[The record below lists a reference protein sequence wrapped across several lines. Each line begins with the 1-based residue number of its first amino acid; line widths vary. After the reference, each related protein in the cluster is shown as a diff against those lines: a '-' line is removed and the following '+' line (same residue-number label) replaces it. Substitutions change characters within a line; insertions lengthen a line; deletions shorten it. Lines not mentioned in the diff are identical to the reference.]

1 MDGFMQKKIGIGLL
15 GAGRI
20 GEIHA
25 KNLFNSKNAML
36 VAIADI
42 NQDRANYLSQ
52 EYGIN
57 NVVGSP
63 EELIGLPEVNAVL
76 ICSSTDTHLKYIIE
90 AAKAGKH
97 IFCEKPLALD
107 LNEIDEALKIVQ
119 ASGVKLQVGFNRRF
133 DPEFS
138 AAKKLIS
145 EKSVGEVLQ
154 IKITSRDPGP
164 PPAEYIKISGGLF
177 CDMAIHDFDMARF
190 LTGSEVS
197 EVYSLGSCMI
207 DPIIGTLGDIDT
219 AMTLLKFENGA
230 VVMIDNCR
238 ATNYGYDQRLEIFGK
253 GGMIQVDNKRPHE
266 IVLTSDLGSK
276 KEKPLHFF
284 LERYEESYKRE
295 LNAFLNSLEN
305 KTPIECDGI
314 DGKMAIKIAL
324 AAQKSLEENRPVK
337 L

>member
-1 MDGFMQKKIGIGLL
+1 MKIGLI

-25 KNLFNSKNAML
+25 KNIFQTKNAKL
-36 VAIADI
+36 IAISDI
-42 NQDRANYLSQ
+42 NTERAKILS
-52 EYGIN
+52 
-57 NVVGSP
+57 
-63 EELIGLPEVNAVL
+63 EEFNAKVLSADEIIQNSEIDAVL
-76 ICSSTDTHLKYIIE
+76 ICSSTDTHLNYIIE

-97 IFCEKPLALD
+97 IFCEKPLALN

-119 ASGVKLQVGFNRRF
+119 ACGVKLQVGFNRRF

-138 AAKKLIS
+138 SAKKLIS
-145 EKSVGEVLQ
+145 ESLGAVLQ
-154 IKITSRDPGP
+154 IKITSRDPSP
-164 PPAEYIKISGGLF
+164 PPVEYIKTSGGLF

-197 EVYSLGSCMI
+197 EVFSMGSCRI
-207 DPIIGTLGDIDT
+207 DPQIGNLGDIDT
-219 AMTLLKFENGA
+219 AITTLKFENGA
-230 VVMIDNCR
+230 MVVIDNCR

-253 GGMIQVDNKRPHE
+253 GGMIQVDNKRQNE
-266 IVLTSDLGSK
+266 IILTSDWGSK

-295 LNAFLNSLEN
+295 LNSFLNSLE
-305 KTPIECDGI
+305 KQTPIECDGI

>member
-1 MDGFMQKKIGIGLL
+1 MEKKIGIGLI

-25 KNLFNSKNAML
+25 KNLSNSKRATL
-36 VAIADI
+36 IAISDI
-42 NQDRANYLSQ
+42 NKERSNFLCK
-52 EYGIN
+52 EYGIKKMVN
-57 NVVGSP
+57 SP
-63 EELIGLPEVNAVL
+63 EELIGLPEIEAVL
-76 ICSSTDTHLKYIIE
+76 ICSSTDTHIKYIID
-90 AAKAGKH
+90 AAVAGKH

-107 LNEIDEALKIVQ
+107 LKEIDEALKVVQ
-119 ASGVKLQVGFNRRF
+119 ATGVNLQVGFNRRF

-138 AAKKLIS
+138 SAKKIIHESL
-145 EKSVGEVLQ
+145 GEILQ

-197 EVYSLGSCMI
+197 EVFSIGGCRI
-207 DPIIGTLGDIDT
+207 DPQIGKLGDIDT
-219 AMTLLKFENGA
+219 AITTLKFENGA
-230 VVMIDNCR
+230 MVVIDNCR

-266 IVLTSDLGSK
+266 IILTSELGSK
-276 KEKPLHFF
+276 KEKPMHFF
-284 LERYEESYKRE
+284 LERYEESYKIE
-295 LNAFLNSLEN
+295 LESFLNSLEN

-324 AAQKSLEENRPVK
+324 AAQKSFEENRPVK

>member
-1 MDGFMQKKIGIGLL
+1 MKLGIGLI

-25 KNLFNSKNAML
+25 KNLFNSKQANL

-42 NQDRANYLSQ
+42 NKDRADFLSK

-57 NVVGSP
+57 KVVSSP
-63 EELIGLPEVNAVL
+63 EELISLPEIQAVL

-107 LNEIDEALKIVQ
+107 LNEIDEALKIVH
-119 ASGVKLQVGFNRRF
+119 AAGVKLQVGFNRRF

-138 AAKKLIS
+138 SAKKIIQENL
-145 EKSVGEVLQ
+145 GEVLQ

-190 LTGSEVS
+190 LTGSEVT
-197 EVYSLGSCMI
+197 EVYSMGSCRI
-207 DPIIGTLGDIDT
+207 DPQIGNLGDIDT
-219 AMTLLKFENGA
+219 AITTLKFENGA
-230 VVMIDNCR
+230 MVVIDNCR

-266 IVLTSDLGSK
+266 IILTSQMGSK

-284 LERYEESYKRE
+284 LQRYEESYKIE
-295 LNAFLNSLEN
+295 LNSFLNSLEN

-324 AAQKSLEENRPVK
+324 SAQKSLEENRPIK

>member
-1 MDGFMQKKIGIGLL
+1 MKIKIGLI

-25 KNLFNSKNAML
+25 KNIFGSKNAKLM
-36 VAIADI
+36 AISDI
-42 NQDRANYLSQ
+42 NKERSKKLADEFGAQSISADEIIQNF
-52 EYGIN
+52 EID
-57 NVVGSP
+57 
-63 EELIGLPEVNAVL
+63 AVL
-76 ICSSTDTHLKYIIE
+76 ICSSTDTHLKYIID

-107 LNEIDEALKIVQ
+107 LREIDEALKIVQ
-119 ASGVKLQVGFNRRF
+119 AAGVKLQVGFNRRF

-138 AAKKLIS
+138 SAKKLIHES
-145 EKSVGEVLQ
+145 LGEVLQ

-164 PPAEYIKISGGLF
+164 PPSEYIKNSGGLF

-197 EVYSLGSCMI
+197 EVFSMGSCRI
-207 DPIIGTLGDIDT
+207 DPQIGVLGDIDT
-219 AMTLLKFENGA
+219 AITTLKFENGA
-230 VVMIDNCR
+230 MVVIDNCR
-238 ATNYGYDQRLEIFGK
+238 ATNFGYDQRLEIFGK

-266 IVLTSDLGSK
+266 IVLTSELGSK

-284 LERYEESYKRE
+284 LERYDESYKRE

-305 KTPIECDGI
+305 QSPIECDGI

-324 AAQKSLEENRPVK
+324 AAQKSLEENKPVK